1 MMTVETVFRNF
12 CQVQIV
18 ELFDSKTNTVSFTG
32 LVRDIPQALYDRV
45 VYGIYT
51 NENEDIIYMS
61 LE

>member
-12 CQVQIV
+12 SLMQTV

-32 LVRDIPQALYDRV
+32 LVMDIPQELYDRV

-51 NENEDIIYMS
+51 LENEDIIYMS